1 MSGELGSSGWLQ
13 QALAA
18 HPRQSDPRFREEEP
32 AEVLPGDICVVGPM
46 EPVAPAGDR
55 LGTIGHL
62 FIVVEEAEGEGRFT
76 GMLATAE
83 TELATEVDAI
93 LEPECSE
100 FGYEIAVLSRYFGPL
115 WTVQVR
121 RRIGAVAESV
131 LGQLDE
137 LSYRDEPI
145 GVTLRRGL
153 PLQPEGIDPRYPALL
168 ALSAEL
174 DSLTDHCRRRLHD
187 LVPVLDP
194 ALGSARVL
202 EHLLPEPGWPE
213 RIASARASETLC
225 ANLLDA
231 FGGLTRDQQLAASP
245 LLESA
250 VLAESTKRGASL
262 QETSLE
268 GHLCPDALARATA
281 DAYGTLPV
289 TPVLTHRKCWR
300 HGVMTP
306 TRYRDGSIERVI
318 VACPA
323 SNVPL
328 REAA

>member
-1 MSGELGSSGWLQ
+1 MSGELGSFGWLQ

-18 HPRQSDPRFREEEP
+18 HPRQPDPRFREEEP
-32 AEVLPGDICVVGPM
+32 AEVVPGDVCVVVPM
-46 EPVAPAGDR
+46 EPVATAGDR

-62 FIVVEEAEGEGRFT
+62 FVVVEEAEGEGRFT

-93 LEPECSE
+93 LEPQCSGL
-100 FGYEIAVLSRYFGPL
+100 GYEIAVLSRYFGPL

-121 RRIGAVAESV
+121 CRIGAVGESV

-137 LSYRDEPI
+137 LSHRDEPI
-145 GVTLRRGL
+145 GVTLKRGL
-153 PLQPEGIDPRYPALL
+153 PLQPEGIDPRYPALR
-168 ALSAEL
+168 ALSEEL
-174 DSLTDHCRRRLHD
+174 DNLTDHCRRRRHD
-187 LVPVLDP
+187 LLPTLDP
-194 ALGSARVL
+194 ALGSAQVL
-202 EHLLPEPGWPE
+202 EHLLAEPGWPD
-213 RIASARASETLC
+213 RIASARASVPFR

-231 FGGLTRDQQLAASP
+231 FDGLTTDQKLAASP

-250 VLAESTKRGASL
+250 VLAESTKSGTSL

-281 DAYGTLPV
+281 DSDGTLPV
-289 TPVLTHRKCWR
+289 TSVLTHRKCWR

-306 TRYRDGSIERVI
+306 TRYRDGSIDRVI
-318 VACPA
+318 VASPA
-323 SNVPL
+323 SNAPL
-328 REAA
+328 QEAA